1 MESDD
6 SDQLRVEFYVRSFM
20 PEGAEDA
27 QQRVLDRLDRL
38 RERGVL
44 DDFECQ
50 VWGKRVCTSD
60 PGPFGG
66 DAIETVGQFRAW
78 AERNGASLL
87 PFFDERTQRS
97 KITGEEH
104 SEIVFPVMCA
114 ALYRDGDLAG
124 VYPHADDDSVVTI
137 RDLLAALAPDDSGTD
152 DTENR
157 EPSEKPG
164 ATLA

>member
-6 SDQLRVEFYVRSFM
+6 SDQLRVKFYTRSFV
-20 PEGAEDA
+20 PDGAEGA
-27 QQRVLDRLDRL
+27 QQRVLDRFDRL

-44 DDFECQ
+44 DDFECE

-60 PGPFGG
+60 QERFGR

-87 PFFDERTQRS
+87 PFFDERTHRS
-97 KITGEEH
+97 KITGEEY

-114 ALYRDGDLAG
+114 ALYRDGNLAG
-124 VYPHADDDSVVTI
+124 VYPHADDDSVMTI
-137 RDLLAALAPDDSGTD
+137 RDLLAALSAEDADEIDP
-152 DTENR
+152 R
-157 EPSEKPG
+157 EKPDT
-164 ATLA
+164 TLA